1 MNLSDLGITKELSEF
16 LSDNDMSGFSI
27 GRVTQEHRD
36 RYVVTTG
43 DNEYDA
49 EITGNLRFS
58 ARSRTDFPA
67 VGDWVTMVVYDE
79 DKAIIHSVLPR
90 KSVLERQA
98 VGRFGEVQ
106 IISTNID
113 VAFIIQSI
121 NNNFSIN
128 RLERYLTICYSA
140 GIEPVVVI
148 SKIDLATGAEV
159 QDTIDALERREKR
172 VRFILLSNITK
183 SGLDQVAG
191 IIEKGKTYCV
201 IGPSGA
207 GKSTLINNLLKKNIL
222 KTGPISQSTNKGRH
236 VTEHRELFVLE
247 NGGIIIDTPG
257 MRELGVTENEDGLK
271 TTFNDIF
278 EIARSCRF
286 PDCRHTGETGCA
298 VTEALE
304 KGEIDRDSFENFL
317 KIQKEQ
323 ERFQTT
329 VAEKRKRDK
338 IFGKML
344 KNYHR
349 DMRKNDL

>member
-16 LSDNDMSGFSI
+16 LSDNDLSGFST

-58 ARSRTDFPA
+58 AQSRADFPA

-98 VGRFGEVQ
+98 VGKFGEVQ

-113 VAFIIQSI
+113 VALIIQSI
-121 NNNFSIN
+121 NNRFSIN

-247 NGGIIIDTPG
+247 KGGIIIDTPG

-338 IFGKML
+338 IFGRML